1 MDLDDGAVEQ
11 HRLQSEAQ
19 DPLPLQP
26 VEDPVEHL
34 VLEPAIHARVDGVP
48 CRAGP
53 ALDFVAPLV
62 HLPVVFPGV
71 APALER
77 RNYGCKAESRWRVA
91 SPS

>member
-11 HRLQSEAQ
+11 HRLQSEAH

-48 CRAGP
+48 CRAGARGTRFRCAARTP
-53 ALDFVAPLV
+53 
-62 HLPVVFPGV
+62 PGRISGGR
-71 APALER
+71 A
-77 RNYGCKAESRWRVA
+77 GS
-91 SPS
+91 

>member
-11 HRLQSEAQ
+11 HRLQSEAH
-19 DPLPLQP
+19 DPLPLQL
-26 VEDPVEHL
+26 VEDLVEHL
-34 VLEPAIHARVDGVP
+34 VLQPAIHARVCPAEPG
-48 CRAGP
+48 R

-71 APALER
+71 APAPER
-77 RNYGCKAESRWRVA
+77 RNYGCEAESRWRVA